1 MPRWTDGCAQWC
13 AVSFVLALVAGET
26 ALAQS
31 RGTLFE
37 RLNLDQLRLTAV
49 GAMSGPVYPSRVVS
63 TQAYAVQAD
72 YGEIARHWRVVFTVS
87 YWGSEFEREVVERF
101 ERRLLDA
108 LSDPAGDDTLR
119 IGRITVSDISLETD
133 MRWAPRPLLL
143 FRPYLGGA
151 FGAHVINAES
161 PFIADTFV
169 ESALDNIAAGI
180 AGVAGLDIAPIRA
193 LTLGVQ
199 GRYTLLSNTRFLT
212 FRAGGSYHFNV
223 RQPLRSPSP

>member
-1 MPRWTDGCAQWC
+1 MRRCTNGLVRCCWICL
-13 AVSFVLALVAGET
+13 VLALSAGEA
-26 ALAQS
+26 ALAQG

-49 GAMSGPVYPSRVVS
+49 GAMSGQVYPSRVVS

-72 YGEIARHWRVVFTVS
+72 YGEITRHWRVVFTVS
-87 YWGSEFEREVVERF
+87 YWGSEFEREVVEKF
-101 ERRLLDA
+101 EQRLLDTMT
-108 LSDPAGDDTLR
+108 DPAGDDTLR
-119 IGRITVSDISLETD
+119 IGRINVSDISLETD
-133 MRWAPRPLLL
+133 LRWAPRPVSLL
-143 FRPYLGGA
+143 RPYLGGA

-223 RQPLRSPSP
+223 RQPLRSP

>member
-1 MPRWTDGCAQWC
+1 MRRWTSPFVRLC
-13 AVSFVLALVAGET
+13 AVCLALVPAGVET
-26 ALAQS
+26 ALGQN

-49 GAMSGPVYPSRVVS
+49 GAMSGPVYSSRVVS

-87 YWGSEFEREVVERF
+87 YWGSEFEREVVETF
-101 ERRLLDA
+101 EQRLLDTMT
-108 LSDPAGDDTLR
+108 DPAGDDTLR
-119 IGRITVSDISLETD
+119 IGRITLSDISLETD
-133 MRWAPRPLLL
+133 MRWSPRPLSFL
-143 FRPYLGGA
+143 RPYLGGA

-180 AGVAGLDIAPIRA
+180 AGLAGLDIAPIRA

-199 GRYTLLSNTRFLT
+199 GRYTLLSNTPFLT
-212 FRAGGSYHFNV
+212 LRAGGSYHFNV
-223 RQPLRSPSP
+223 RHPLRSP

>member
-1 MPRWTDGCAQWC
+1 MPVRWC
-13 AVSFVLALVAGET
+13 ASCFVLALAGSE
-26 ALAQS
+26 AAHAQNK
-31 RGTLFE
+31 GTLFE

-49 GAMSGPVYPSRVVS
+49 GAMVGPVYPSRALS
-63 TQAYAVQAD
+63 TQAYSVHTD

-101 ERRLLDA
+101 EKRLESELI
-108 LSDPAGDDTLR
+108 DPAGDDTIR

-133 MRWAPRPLLL
+133 MRWSPRPAALL
-143 FRPYLGGA
+143 RPYLGGA

-169 ESALDNIAAGI
+169 ESALDNIAAGV

-193 LTLGVQ
+193 LTIGVQ

-212 FRAGGSYHFNV
+212 LRAGGSYHFNV
-223 RQPLRSPSP
+223 RQPLRSP

>member
-1 MPRWTDGCAQWC
+1 MY
-13 AVSFVLALVAGET
+13 
-26 ALAQS
+26 
-31 RGTLFE
+31 
-37 RLNLDQLRLTAV
+37 
-49 GAMSGPVYPSRVVS
+49 GPVYPSRVVS
-63 TQAYAVQAD
+63 TEAYAVQAD

-87 YWGSEFEREVVERF
+87 YWGSEFERKVVERF
-101 ERRLLDA
+101 EQRLLDA
-108 LSDPAGDDTLR
+108 MTDPAGDDTLR

-133 MRWAPRPLLL
+133 LRWAPRPISL

-180 AGVAGLDIAPIRA
+180 AGVAGLEIAPIRA

-223 RQPLRSPSP
+223 RPPLRSP